1 MDNINLKRYLCYSFV
16 PFLYILYPMYIIT
29 LCASF
34 YLHKN
39 VLHSKTRY
47 YPKVFLFKI
56 KQIISGTI
64 FDCVY

>member
-1 MDNINLKRYLCYSFV
+1 
-16 PFLYILYPMYIIT
+16 MYIIT

-47 YPKVFLFKI
+47 YPKVFLLKN
-56 KQIISGTI
+56 KQIISVTI